1 MGKDMFI
8 YVVVLLALLVFAALA
23 AISVHSNGLAAGRAN
38 RISVTASGTVSN
50 VSAEA
55 LLYVTMNATGATNG
69 AAVNNLTSTLNSFN
83 STISGYIGGN
93 SSKVTTQSFQVYKL
107 YNRSGYQATEIVQV
121 MVPSI
126 RNTGSVIGALS
137 SIPNT
142 YVTGAYPKL
151 SDAQMSLMR
160 KQALALAL
168 GNATS
173 QARALIGNSA
183 IISRNIT
190 INSYYVLPY
199 SYGVT
204 SSAAIPGTVTVT
216 PQFYGGTN
224 RVTESIT
231 VVFTYQ
237 N

>member
-1 MGKDMFI
+1 MGKDIFI

-23 AISVHSNGLAAGRAN
+23 AISLHSSGLTAGRAN
-38 RISVTASGTVSN
+38 SLSVTASGTVSN
-50 VSAEA
+50 VSAES

-69 AAVNNLTSTLNSFN
+69 AAVSNLTSALNSFN

-93 SSKVTTQSFQVYKL
+93 LSKITTQSFQVYKL
-107 YNRSGYQATEIVQV
+107 YNRSGYQATEMVQV
-121 MVPSI
+121 IVPDI
-126 RNTGSVIGALS
+126 HNTGSAIGALS
-137 SIPNT
+137 SIPNV
-142 YVTGAYPKL
+142 YVTGAYPRL
-151 SDAQMSLMR
+151 SDAQMSMMR

-173 QARALIGNSA
+173 QARALIGDSA

-199 SYGVT
+199 AYGVT
-204 SSAAIPGTVTVT
+204 TSSAIPGSVTVT